1 VFGGVCDTT
10 FRFVVACCDMCVC
23 ASGACR
29 LFRIVL
35 VRAFDS
41 KDFPFRILR
50 NCASVRAD
58 RARRAA
64 PRRRARRPSPPAG
77 AGGSGEK
84 GPRGGIAPSR
94 SRRGAMANAKT
105 RSWRNQFRSSEQTH
119 RTTADFHTSLVS
131 EAVKPARPISRVA
144 SRHQS
149 AFGGVSFSSGLAR
162 GRRLGLLRPRSCV
175 SRKEAPKV
183 LSARRA
189 WSTSCLWPL

>member
-1 VFGGVCDTT
+1 
-10 FRFVVACCDMCVC
+10 MCVC
-23 ASGACR
+23 ASGACFE
-29 LFRIVL
+29 LCSCSS
-35 VRAFDS
+35 FDS

-84 GPRGGIAPSR
+84 RAHEAGIAPIKER
-94 SRRGAMANAKT
+94 RPLRGAMANAKT

>member
-1 VFGGVCDTT
+1 
-10 FRFVVACCDMCVC
+10 
-23 ASGACR
+23 
-29 LFRIVL
+29 
-35 VRAFDS
+35 
-41 KDFPFRILR
+41 
-50 NCASVRAD
+50 
-58 RARRAA
+58 
-64 PRRRARRPSPPAG
+64 
-77 AGGSGEK
+77 
-84 GPRGGIAPSR
+84 
-94 SRRGAMANAKT
+94 MANAKT